1 MKKLFDKLG
10 KKGFTLVELTVVLVI
25 IGILAAIGIPTAM
38 HFIKKAEY
46 RKNEENAKT
55 AYLAVE
61 STLTWYRSSGEWE
74 AFRNEVMANGVENN
88 TFPAGDEREG
98 RIYAISVNHWDG
110 VPSQSQEQAMKLLDG
125 GVYSKDFFNAE
136 IVIEIDV
143 ESGQVYSAF
152 YGTRCDSLTYKE
164 TTADG
169 ERCISAAGNWR
180 EPDTRKEVV
189 LGYYS
194 VEDVTNVVELKQV
207 RLKVTTINLINSE
220 TLSLNWTSN
229 SRNDNLDVKYLI
241 TFYQKDDN
249 GDKKLFTTE
258 VELSELRGQLKTV
271 PSEDAGISTKTGM
284 VNLEVKDP
292 NEKDVSWGE
301 WAFPLTYQQTGGSSG
316 RFSLVLDGM
325 MTAELAEVV
334 EANKGMGDSVSDVAQ
349 KASTSITRLGA
360 VVPALKSPQDIYA
373 EILAQPAYREITGE
387 DGTSITM
394 NITEYKPSSP
404 VRSNTENTLFAKAGM
419 KIQTGED
426 GAEIT
431 RLEAEITR
439 FRHLS
444 NIRYYE
450 PEEAAVFTLA
460 SRNMDWTSTG
470 VGMYG
475 VSRNET
481 EEGGVASGY
490 GKVKWSNAANE
501 DKILDF
507 PSIPLLKENHKLE
520 GKKGI
525 QAQLSNLHLG
535 TGSMPDDEQI
545 GKLYSGIGGDKVTHY
560 LGLICESEGQI
571 EELTLSDPVLRLV
584 GGDGAGTGNAGG
596 EDSEAGADSTGAAA
610 GTPAGGI
617 PAAAENFDALYGVG
631 ILCGRNQG
639 SLKNINIKTT
649 EREHQTVLVRLKDRE
664 EEISGT
670 LGQAKK
676 PAGIGG
682 LVGVLAGKND
692 DGSLAKLTDAA
703 MITLSGLTTEG
714 KVTGYLPSPEGG
726 LGAAN
731 PGTGTGSAN
740 PGGTAGAGAA
750 SAEERAKDYT
760 YGIGGIFGYAWIGK
774 DAGGGNY
781 VQLVKCT
788 NHGDVDGNLFT
799 GGIVGALKGDFAT
812 ETESLVSIR
821 DSINNGLVLCMVNY
835 KEEDNR
841 LEGRY
846 FGGIL
851 GYGDGVRIIN
861 CVNASQYREDFNDT
875 KKDELLH
882 GHYVGGIIG
891 YGNNSQLSGCSTR
904 KGSYVLGSD
913 YVGGIAGGLSNV
925 LQEAIT
931 GENSESA
938 GVQITT
944 NGGYIIGNRYVGG
957 IVGKNDGPE
966 LTTVANCINNGVA
979 AGYDRYIGG
988 IVGYNGT
995 NGVIKDCASYF
1006 SDYGGF
1012 IFQMIVDK
1020 WKAAGDCAGGLAGYN
1035 NGKVVFNSDSQGIQV
1050 RSVSSIV
1057 VGDNYVGGVIGFN
1070 DMDGTLDVAY
1080 TLIGGQI
1087 HGYGNAVGGCIGL
1100 NASEKILETELS
1112 ISPTSIE
1119 GNYYVGGCIGA
1130 NVVNLTEDKAM
1141 TKVKADNRLGSITGN
1156 AFTGGVIGYQRTYT
1170 EEQLKEE
1177 LINVNP
1183 GWLGQAGGSDS
1194 GGNGLSS
1201 HDILGKNGKILLLS
1215 YIEGIEDAA
1224 SEGDAASEAV
1234 LAGTAGKLLPLL
1246 REDHVPAEVLTSKNE
1261 MTLTI
1266 GDRANKEEGMQTEY
1280 NNIPVYSDLYT
1291 GGIVGYCERNS
1302 RMHIVNTRNSGNLSR
1317 RSQAQAQGDG
1327 VSLKAYLESRELD
1340 ADIKELEGEDLNL
1353 EISIGGGIIGANL
1366 ENQIIDHCINT
1377 GIMNGFIGLGGIV
1390 GFNAGGVFNCQLSDN
1405 FGNPGLNYIGG
1416 IAGLNVHAGGAN
1428 ESPDGSSRKNGT
1440 YQDVLGISWK
1450 DFTSG
1455 TVALCSTQEGRNI
1468 SGRSYVGGI
1477 VGYNLS
1483 GAGMIS
1489 NRNNANV
1496 TGAGDYVGGM
1506 AGANS
1511 GSILVAENGNAN
1523 PAYAIAGN
1531 NGQGI
1536 GGIVGWNRASGIID
1550 VTSDKEDVT
1559 EIVAVDNNVSITGR
1573 EKVGGI
1579 VGINE
1584 GKLDASATD
1593 QSVQERFLVCRAK
1606 SVHATGG
1613 YAGGIIGEARR
1624 KAGTAEGTAGEAKIA
1639 RAINKSVNVTADRG
1653 PAGGIVAVNQQGF
1666 QLESCINLGNVNSDN
1681 GYAGGIAAENYG
1693 QIMQCKVGD
1702 ETREEVGITISSRG
1716 ADAIGAVCAVNHGVI
1731 WESAPE
1737 KSMAEKDG
1745 KNTVILSG
1753 TSKLVGGIAG
1763 QNAAGGQIG
1772 MAYIEGGTDENTTL
1786 YHVSYMP
1793 HIDIAAAALTVG
1805 GVAGQNQPALFEA
1818 DAAGNG
1824 EQAAELKP
1832 TTVIQNVS
1840 ASGLAFEGFNNYQ
1853 YLGGIAGEN
1862 QNGAVVKDCIFAD
1875 GKIIQNSG
1883 TAAGNCYGGV
1893 AGRNDGNLQ
1902 NCRIEGITI
1911 NVQGIYTATST
1922 STAQEKENL
1931 ASHIGGIAGKNEENG
1946 VIEGCLIA
1954 MGQGADGKLKANNI
1968 NVANGMAGGVA
1979 GYNKNKIWLSGDEIT
1994 ADLMDVQT
2002 GADGSVSAGVMDVQ
2016 TLIRNAEKND
2026 VTADASYVNWKA
2038 NGDLENQTYNGGSDK
2053 VSDGRNLLLIM
2064 SNNGNLGGIT
2074 AYNAPAGEV
2083 GYCATGNW
2091 YLNNKSEAIGVGT
2104 GGIIG
2109 MNESEKNLVF
2119 LLNQAFVG
2127 RQLRSGVTDRFAGGI
2142 IGNQNNTTIGG
2153 WTIQNSVNYGTVYCK
2168 NAHYS
2173 GGILGQWTGT
2183 GGNIE
2188 KCYNFGNLQTTH
2200 GEGWLGASGGIVAQL
2215 YHAYENNEYNIV
2227 SCGNYGNIY
2236 GQQGRG
2242 VTNQSYKDNAPNCAN
2257 DSAGILGNVTAYR
2270 VENADN
2276 AQRFTINVID
2286 CVNGPGVEI
2295 YSGSMA
2301 SGIVGFFSC
2310 NNPNTDPIT
2319 LSTSHIT
2326 LNIERCRNYASKLLG
2341 LQFVAGIFGD
2351 RYGEAGAKK
2360 TTLKYC
2366 FSLDY
2371 DQYENYVPGDNGAR
2385 DQQPYPIVSCK
2396 NDPPAKPGAINQ
2408 GDGEKVYNFF
2418 LGNRDGIDSFP
2429 TGSFSHNV
2437 AYRDR
2442 LQKVNSNWV
2451 YSFVRDDARYFVY
2464 ISERN
2469 YNANYTIANW
2479 KIAGKQFGDIIQNGY
2494 NQEIGYV
2501 LFTIEG
2507 DDKDKYSNMTSIVNK
2522 GSEFDQYVRK
2532 FCFTQAGLLLAPEK
2546 VVLSKTDDGQF
2557 MLEVDAPAYA
2567 DSDNIEYVATLHR
2580 KADDGTESKIPADKI
2595 ENPAGSGITVNADGT
2610 FQFDS
2615 ETCTFALSSDVIEE
2629 GGELFVK
2636 LKAREKDD
2644 LGTESTEVKS
2654 NSVPLGSVLPEPKLR
2669 IELVSNGAG
2678 SYQYRFRLANQKAY
2692 EGYSDL
2698 KVHVKL
2704 MDGTELNFDTVNPD
2718 GTAGTATYGLA
2729 ANSLQQLVV
2738 WVAKDGVAPGS
2749 GTSSAEVSVPVYLP
2763 SYTPSIAVKGGSV
2776 TQPSCTVSGTS
2787 LKDLAITVTLTG
2799 PGGNITT
2806 PPIYRAELV
2815 GTWTDKDGNRK
2826 ENYVFQTADILTT
2839 ANGTVDAVFTDFADS
2854 EDLPEEF
2861 ASAEDLKVRVWYAQ
2875 SGLGPVYTYYMD
2887 LNGETPNT
2895 RTKETIDGEEENGPQ
2910 WQDAYTHVLTDPTF
2924 NDYRWESGKLFDWLD
2939 APVLMTVPD
2948 GKSLTPEIDSSNGHL
2963 MYTFKWDE
2971 GKNPEQ
2977 NDYIVTLT
2985 GITID
2990 EAGNKGNPVS
3000 IVTDREVKGGELTL
3014 DAEDWPYQEVE
3025 LSVTRKGYTDS
3036 AANTIYIGKTT
3047 VGTYQVKKRLPR
3059 PEQPKV
3065 TNPDVNELGYQI
3077 EWNPVT
3083 PEIGPDGT
3091 PPVSGC
3097 TSYEIYIRP
3106 VTPSVPADPNDE
3118 KRYSVDVW
3126 GTVDGTTTPNITSE
3140 GVYREL
3146 IDFEKYAGKQILI
3159 SIKAMAAADDEVYVH
3174 SVDGVTYELTVPERI
3189 ETPNIKEWEKNW
3201 KHERYEPGPDNP
3213 DNIDQTK
3220 SIEEFEEGG
3229 ENGLKVALTAAD
3241 ADSIPPGGSSY
3252 LTKAYIFETED
3263 DAKAAQQ
3270 ALIDNDETALEAALE
3285 MLVAYYPLLNAENQ
3299 LIPAGMEPEGDSQV
3313 KFSHTLTGLS
3323 AEYAGKYILFSA
3335 RISSGGG
3342 KVSSQWV
3349 VQKDT
3354 NPDPFIWQLPYVK
3367 LPTPEVSVGTGEQEV
3382 EMTFTINPDIR
3393 TTSSVPADEPEEA
3406 VNGEENSSVG
3416 NVGNIGNSDE
3426 AVNDGNT
3433 GNSENGGTVGS
3444 AGDTGNAGTAGSAG
3458 DTGNAGTAGSAGSVG
3473 DTGNTEN
3480 AGNTGN
3486 TGAAGTEA
3494 NPDGN
3499 NAGASDTGGNNA
3511 DTTGNTENTGTD
3523 TGNSETADPMPSE
3536 TANRRTAV
3544 RKVSAVNEN
3553 ASGRRNGRMAAE
3565 RMINILTSNEMI
3577 YRMGGMAGNDI
3588 TFMTTAVNTSAAPA
3602 TSSIQPADNTAQPD
3616 GTSQSQPGGSGNA
3629 SAQPDS
3635 TGQSQPGG
3643 SGNASAQ
3650 PDSTG
3655 QSQPGGSGNAS
3666 AQPDGTGQSQPGGST
3681 NAQPDGTNQ
3690 SQPGGSGNANA
3701 QPGNTGQGQPGGSGN
3716 ASAQPGNTGQGQP
3729 GTGTNIQPDSTGQG
3743 QPDESTNAQPDNVSQ
3758 DQPGASTNQQPGSVN
3773 GPADGANAQPDGTSQ
3788 PADGIALQAD
3798 AIQGQEIWTA
3808 ENTVLTWSSVQYADA
3823 YYFTLTDKGGM
3834 DDGRDRI
3841 AEFKIVETKGE
3852 DDPSVIPA
3860 ATVYGKDGNGDWQQV
3875 GTTGTDLAAG
3885 TDYTFDLSQTMA
3897 VFQPYSKVV
3906 SGTYAVDSTT
3916 TIPYSVELKTSLK
3929 ITMQDGIFTYTL
3941 SLPDSNRLNPPAGS
3955 QYGQNS
3961 IANSDSDKLRFT
3973 DTVSVWADM
3982 AQNEKPDEADKSQAY
3997 VKSEEYLAEFN
4008 N

>member
-1 MKKLFDKLG
+1 MKKWYDKLG

-55 AYLAVE
+55 AYLAAE
-61 STLTWYRSSGEWE
+61 SMLTWYRSSGEWE

-98 RIYAISVNHWDG
+98 RIYAVSVNHWDG

-136 IVIEIDV
+136 IVIELDV

-152 YGTRCDSLTYKE
+152 YGTRCDSLTYSE
-164 TTADG
+164 TAEEG
-169 ERCISAAGNWR
+169 QRCISANGSWR
-180 EPDTRKEVV
+180 EPDIRKEVV

-249 GDKKLFTTE
+249 GDKKLFATE
-258 VELSELRGQLKTV
+258 VELSELSGQLETV
-271 PSEDAGISTKTGM
+271 PLEDAGISTKTGM

-292 NEKDVSWGE
+292 NAEDVSWGK

-334 EANKGMGDSVSDVAQ
+334 EANKGTGDSVSDVTQ

-419 KIQTGED
+419 KTQTGED
-426 GAEIT
+426 GAERT
-431 RLEAEITR
+431 GLEAEITR

-490 GKVKWSNAANE
+490 GKVKWSSAANE

-507 PSIPLLKENHKLE
+507 PSIPLLGENHKLE

-545 GKLYSGIGGDKVTHY
+545 GKLYSGTGGDKVTHY

-649 EREHQTVLVRLKDRE
+649 DREHQTVLVRLKDRE

-682 LVGVLAGKND
+682 LVGVLAGKKD

-740 PGGTAGAGAA
+740 PGGTAGAGTA

-774 DAGGGNY
+774 DARSGNY

-799 GGIVGALKGDFAT
+799 GGIVGALKGGFAT

-851 GYGDGVRIIN
+851 GYGDGARIIN

-1177 LINVNP
+1177 LISVNS

-1291 GGIVGYCERNS
+1291 GGIVGYCERDS

-1416 IAGLNVHAGGAN
+1416 IAGLNVHAGGAK

-1624 KAGTAEGTAGEAKIA
+1624 KAGTAGEAKIA

-1737 KSMAEKDG
+1737 KSMAEKEG

-1772 MAYIEGGTDENTTL
+1772 MVYEDGTDANTTL

-1832 TTVIQNVS
+1832 AAVIQNVS

-1954 MGQGADGKLKANNI
+1954 MGQGADGNLKANNI

-2351 RYGEAGAKK
+2351 RYGVAGASK
-2360 TTLKYC
+2360 TTLRYC

-2371 DQYENYVPGDNGAR
+2371 DQYENYIPDDNGAR

-2442 LQKVNSNWV
+2442 LQKVNSNWI
-2451 YSFVRDDARYFVY
+2451 YSFVRDDTRYFVY

-2580 KADDGTESKIPADKI
+2580 KADDGTEREISADKI

-2610 FQFDS
+2610 FQFDA
-2615 ETCTFALSSDVIEE
+2615 ETCTFALSSDVIEG

-2636 LKAREKDD
+2636 LKAREKNDP
-2644 LGTESTEVKS
+2644 GTESTEVKS

-2669 IELVSNGAG
+2669 IELVSNGVSG
-2678 SYQYRFRLANQKAY
+2678 YQYRFRLANQKAY
-2692 EGYSDL
+2692 EDYSDL

-2704 MDGTELNFDTVNPD
+2704 MDGTELEFNTVNPD
-2718 GTAGTATYGLA
+2718 GTATYGLA

-2738 WVAKDGVAPGS
+2738 WVAKGGAAPGS
-2749 GTSSAEVSVPVYLP
+2749 GMSSAEVSVPVYLP

-2815 GTWTDKDGNRK
+2815 GTWTDKDGNQK

-2895 RTKETIDGEEENGPQ
+2895 RTKEIIDGEEENGPQ
-2910 WQDAYTHVLTDPTF
+2910 WQDAYTHVLTDATF
-2924 NDYRWESGKLFDWLD
+2924 NDYRWESGKLFEWLD

-2948 GKSLTPEIDSSNGHL
+2948 GKSLMPEIDSSNGHL

-2971 GKNPEQ
+2971 RKNPEQ

-3065 TNPDVNELGYQI
+3065 TNPDVNELDYQI

-3083 PEIGPDGT
+3083 PEIGLDGAQ
-3091 PPVSGC
+3091 PVSGC

-3106 VTPSVPADPNDE
+3106 VTPSVPPDLDDE
-3118 KRYSVDVW
+3118 KRYSLDVW
-3126 GTVDGTTTPNITSE
+3126 GTVDGTTTPNITPE

-3189 ETPNIKEWEKNW
+3189 KTPNIKEWEKNW
-3201 KHERYEPGPDNP
+3201 KHERYEPNPADP

-3241 ADSIPPGGSSY
+3241 AGSIPPGGSSY
-3252 LTKAYIFETED
+3252 LTKAYIFETEG

-3270 ALIDNDETALEAALE
+3270 ALIDNDETALEEALKK
-3285 MLVAYYPLLNAENQ
+3285 LVAYYPLLNAENQ
-3299 LIPAGMEPEGDSQV
+3299 LIPAGMEPEGNSQD

-3367 LPTPEVSVGTGEQEV
+3367 LPMPEVSVGTGEQEV

-3393 TTSSVPADEPEEA
+3393 TTSSVPTDEP

-3426 AVNDGNT
+3426 TVNDGNT
-3433 GNSENGGTVGS
+3433 GNSENGGTTGSAGNAGNAGTVGS
-3444 AGDTGNAGTAGSAG
+3444 AGDTGN
-3458 DTGNAGTAGSAGSVG
+3458 TGNAGNIG
-3473 DTGNTEN
+3473 DNGNTGN

-3486 TGAAGTEA
+3486 TGAAAGTEA

-3544 RKVSAVNEN
+3544 RKVSAANEN

-3588 TFMTTAVNTSAAPA
+3588 IFMTTAVNTSAAPA

-3635 TGQSQPGG
+3635 TSQSQPGG
-3643 SGNASAQ
+3643 SGNAS
-3650 PDSTG
+3650 T
-3655 QSQPGGSGNAS
+3655 
-3666 AQPDGTGQSQPGGST
+3666 QPDGTGQSQPGGST
-3681 NAQPDGTNQ
+3681 NAQPDSTNQ
-3690 SQPGGSGNANA
+3690 SQPGGNAN
-3701 QPGNTGQGQPGGSGN
+3701 
-3716 ASAQPGNTGQGQP
+3716 AQPGNTGQGQP

-3834 DDGRDRI
+3834 DDGSDRI
-3841 AEFKIVETKGE
+3841 AEFKIVETKDE

-3860 ATVYGKDGNGDWQQV
+3860 AAVYRKDGSGAWQQV
-3875 GTTGTDLAAG
+3875 GTTGADLATG
-3885 TDYTFDLSQTMA
+3885 TDYTFDLSETMA
-3897 VFQPYSKVV
+3897 GFQPYSKVV

-3916 TIPYSVELKTSLK
+3916 TIPYSVELKTGLK
-3929 ITMQDGIFTYTL
+3929 ISMQDGIFTYTL

-3961 IANSDSDKLRFT
+3961 IVNSDSDKLRFT

-3982 AQNEKPDEADKSQAY
+3982 VQNEEPVEADKSQAY

>member
-55 AYLAVE
+55 AYLAAE
-61 STLTWYRSSGEWE
+61 SMLTWYRSSGEWE

-98 RIYAISVNHWDG
+98 RIYAVSVNHWDG

-152 YGTRCDSLTYKE
+152 YGTRCDSLTYSE
-164 TTADG
+164 NAG
-169 ERCISAAGNWR
+169 EGQRCISANGSWR
-180 EPDTRKEVV
+180 EPDIRKEVV

-194 VEDVTNVVELKQV
+194 VEDVANVVELKQV

-258 VELSELRGQLKTV
+258 VELSELSGQLETV
-271 PSEDAGISTKTGM
+271 PLEDAGISTKTGM

-292 NEKDVSWGE
+292 NAEDGSWGK

-334 EANKGMGDSVSDVAQ
+334 EANKGTGDSGSDVAQ

-419 KIQTGED
+419 KTQKGED

-431 RLEAEITR
+431 GLEAEITR

-490 GKVKWSNAANE
+490 GKVKWSSVANE

-507 PSIPLLKENHKLE
+507 PSIPLLGENHKLE

-571 EELTLSDPVLRLV
+571 GELTLLNPVLRLV
-584 GGDGAGTGNAGG
+584 GGNREGNTGGSGDGTDGAGDT
-596 EDSEAGADSTGAAA
+596 AGALA
-610 GTPAGGI
+610 GDI
-617 PAAAENFDALYGVG
+617 PEAVENFDALYGVG

-639 SLKNINIKTT
+639 SLKDIAIKTT
-649 EREHQTVLVRLKDRE
+649 SREHQTVLVCLKDRE
-664 EEISGT
+664 DEISGT
-670 LGQAKK
+670 IGEAKK

-682 LVGVLAGKND
+682 LVGVLAGKNA
-692 DGSLAKLTDAA
+692 DGSLKELTDADK
-703 MITLSGLTTEG
+703 ITLSGLTTEG

-726 LGAAN
+726 SGTAN
-731 PGTGTGSAN
+731 PDGTGTGSAN
-740 PGGTAGAGAA
+740 PGGVAGVTAV

-760 YGIGGIFGYAWIGK
+760 YGIGGMFGYAWIGK
-774 DAGGGNY
+774 GSGNGSG

-788 NHGDVDGNLFT
+788 NYGDINGNLFT
-799 GGIVGALKGDFAT
+799 GGIVGSLKGGFAT
-812 ETESLVSIR
+812 EAKSIVSIR
-821 DSINNGLVLCMVNY
+821 DSINNGLVLCLVNY

-851 GYGDGVRIIN
+851 GHGDGARIIN

-957 IVGKNDGPE
+957 IVGKNDGSAS
-966 LTTVANCINNGVA
+966 TTVANCINNGVA

-1035 NGKVVFNSDSQGIQV
+1035 NGEVVFNSNSEGIQV
-1050 RSVSSIV
+1050 KSISSIV

-1070 DMDGTLDVAY
+1070 DVDGTLDVAY

-1100 NASEKILETELS
+1100 NASEEILETELS
-1112 ISPTSIE
+1112 ISPTSIK
-1119 GNYYVGGCIGA
+1119 GNYHVGGCIGA
-1130 NVVNLTEDKAM
+1130 NVVNLTKNRAM

-1177 LINVNP
+1177 LNNANP
-1183 GWLGQAGGSDS
+1183 GWLGQAGGSGF

-1201 HDILGKNGKILLLS
+1201 HDIFGKNGKILLLS

-1224 SEGDAASEAV
+1224 SEGDTPSEADGNGK
-1234 LAGTAGKLLPLL
+1234 GTAGKLLPLL
-1246 REDHVPAEVLTSKNE
+1246 REDHVPAEVLTSENE

-1291 GGIVGYCERNS
+1291 GGIVGYCERDS

-1327 VSLKAYLESRELD
+1327 ISLKAYLESRELD

-1805 GVAGQNQPALFEA
+1805 GVTGQNQPALFEA

-1832 TTVIQNVS
+1832 AAVAVIQNVS

-1954 MGQGADGKLKANNI
+1954 MGQGADGNLKANNI

-2016 TLIRNAEKND
+2016 TLIGNAEGED
-2026 VTADASYVNWKA
+2026 VTADASYVNWNA

-2053 VSDGRNLLLIM
+2053 VSDDRNLLLIM

-2168 NAHYS
+2168 NTHYS

-2188 KCYNFGNLQTTH
+2188 KCYNFGNLQTTYAASFQ
-2200 GEGWLGASGGIVAQL
+2200 GASGGIVAQL

-2227 SCGNYGNIY
+2227 GCGNYGNIF
-2236 GQQGRG
+2236 GQGGQN
-2242 VTNQSYKDNAPNCAN
+2242 TSNCAN
-2257 DSAGILGNVTAYR
+2257 DSAGILGNVTAYASS
-2270 VENADN
+2270 NQDN
-2276 AQRFTINVID
+2276 SQRFTINVSD
-2286 CVNGPGVEI
+2286 CVNGSGVEI
-2295 YSGSMA
+2295 YSNSMA
-2301 SGIVGFFSC
+2301 SGIVGFFSSD
-2310 NNPNTDPIT
+2310 NTNAINQ
-2319 LSTSHIT
+2319 STANIV
-2326 LNIERCRNYASKLLG
+2326 LNIERCRNYAWKLQG
-2341 LQFVAGIFGD
+2341 KQFVGGILGD
-2351 RYGEAGAKK
+2351 RYGETGSGN

-2366 FSLDY
+2366 FSVNPEGT
-2371 DQYENYVPGDNGAR
+2371 QYNQA
-2385 DQQPYPIVSCK
+2385 PYPIVSYDSR
-2396 NDPPAKPGAINQ
+2396 NSNANAINT
-2408 GDGEKVYNFF
+2408 GDGGKVYNFF

-2429 TGSFSHNV
+2429 KDSFNNNITGN
-2437 AYRDR
+2437 RDSMIR
-2442 LQKVNSNWV
+2442 VNTGWI
-2451 YSFVRDDARYFVY
+2451 YSIVKDGIRYFVY
-2464 ISERN
+2464 ITETGTSAD
-2469 YNANYTIANW
+2469 YIIANW
-2479 KIAGKQFGDIIQNGY
+2479 
-2494 NQEIGYV
+2494 EIKGENYKDEVLNKDKEMIGEV
-2501 LFTIEG
+2501 LFVIKGG
-2507 DDKDKYSNMTSIVNK
+2507 DTNKYNSMDAVMTRGN
-2522 GSEFDQYVRK
+2522 GFDYFNNFDTYVRE

-2567 DSDNIEYVATLHR
+2567 DSNNIEYVVTLHR
-2580 KADDGTESKIPADKI
+2580 KADDGTESEISADKI
-2595 ENPAGSGITVNADGT
+2595 ENLAGSGITVNADGT

-2615 ETCTFALSSDVIEE
+2615 ETCTFALSSDVIEG

-2644 LGTESTEVKS
+2644 SGTESTEVKS

-2678 SYQYRFRLANQKAY
+2678 GYQYRFRLANQKAY

-2704 MDGTELNFDTVNPD
+2704 MDGKKLEFNTVNPD

-2738 WVAKDGVAPGS
+2738 WVAQDGAAPGS
-2749 GTSSAEVSVPVYLP
+2749 GMSSAEVSVPVYLP

-2815 GTWTDKDGNRK
+2815 GTWTDKDGKRK

-2887 LNGETPNT
+2887 LSNGETANT

-2910 WQDAYTHVLTDPTF
+2910 WQDAYTHVLTDATF
-2924 NDYRWESGKLFDWLD
+2924 DNYRWESGKLFEWLD

-3065 TNPDVNELGYQI
+3065 TNPDVNELDYQI

-3106 VTPSVPADPNDE
+3106 VTPSVPADPDDE

-3126 GTVDGTTTPNITSE
+3126 GTVDGTTTPNITPE

-3189 ETPNIKEWEKNW
+3189 KTPNIKEWEKNW
-3201 KHERYEPGPDNP
+3201 KHERYEPNP
-3213 DNIDQTK
+3213 DDPDKIDQTK

-3252 LTKAYIFETED
+3252 LTKAYIFETEG

-3270 ALIDNDETALEAALE
+3270 ALIDNDETALEEALKK
-3285 MLVAYYPLLNAENQ
+3285 LVAYYPLLNAENQ
-3299 LIPAGMEPEGDSQV
+3299 LIPAGMEPEGNSQD

-3367 LPTPEVSVGTGEQEV
+3367 LPMPEVSVGTGEQEV

-3393 TTSSVPADEPEEA
+3393 TTSSVSADEPEEA

-3416 NVGNIGNSDE
+3416 NVGNSDE

-3433 GNSENGGTVGS
+3433 DNSENTGNSENDGTAGSAGDTGNVGTAGS

-3458 DTGNAGTAGSAGSVG
+3458 DTGN
-3473 DTGNTEN
+3473 TGN

-3486 TGAAGTEA
+3486 TGAAAGTEA
-3494 NPDGN
+3494 NSDGN

-3565 RMINILTSNEMI
+3565 RMINSLTSNEMI

-3588 TFMTTAVNTSAAPA
+3588 TFMTTAVNTSGAPA
-3602 TSSIQPADNTAQPD
+3602 TSSVQPADNTAQPDSTSQSQPGGSGNASAQPD

-3643 SGNASAQ
+3643 G
-3650 PDSTG
+3650 
-3655 QSQPGGSGNAS
+3655 GNAS
-3666 AQPDGTGQSQPGGST
+3666 AQPDGTGQSQPGGSG
-3681 NAQPDGTNQ
+3681 NASAQPDST
-3690 SQPGGSGNANA
+3690 S
-3701 QPGNTGQGQPGGSGN
+3701 QGQPGGN
-3716 ASAQPGNTGQGQP
+3716 ANAQPGNTGQGQP

-3834 DDGRDRI
+3834 DDGNDRI
-3841 AEFKIVETKGE
+3841 AEFKIVETKDE

-3860 ATVYGKDGNGDWQQV
+3860 AAVYGKDGSGAWQQV
-3875 GTTGTDLAAG
+3875 GTTEADLATG
-3885 TDYTFDLSQTMA
+3885 TDYTFDLSETMA
-3897 VFQPYSKVV
+3897 GFQPYSKVV

-3929 ITMQDGIFTYTL
+3929 ISMRDGIFTYTL

-3961 IANSDSDKLRFT
+3961 IVNSDSDKLRFT

-3982 AQNEKPDEADKSQAY
+3982 VQNEESDEADKSQAY

>member
-55 AYLAVE
+55 AYLAAE
-61 STLTWYRSSGEWE
+61 SMLTWYRSSGEWE

-98 RIYAISVNHWDG
+98 RIYAVSVNHWDG

-258 VELSELRGQLKTV
+258 VELSELSGQLETV
-271 PSEDAGISTKTGM
+271 PLEDAGISTKTGM
-284 VNLEVKDP
+284 VNLEVKNP
-292 NEKDVSWGE
+292 NAEDVSWGK

-325 MTAELAEVV
+325 MTAELAEEV
-334 EANKGMGDSVSDVAQ
+334 EANKGTGDVAQ

-419 KIQTGED
+419 KTQTGED
-426 GAEIT
+426 GKEIT
-431 RLEAEITR
+431 GLEAEITR

-490 GKVKWSNAANE
+490 GKVKWSSVANE

-545 GKLYSGIGGDKVTHY
+545 GKLYSGTGGDKVTHY

-584 GGDGAGTGNAGG
+584 GGNREGNTGGSGDGTDGTG
-596 EDSEAGADSTGAAA
+596 DTAGALA
-610 GTPAGGI
+610 GDI
-617 PAAAENFDALYGVG
+617 PEAVENFDALYGVG

-639 SLKNINIKTT
+639 SLKDIAIKTT
-649 EREHQTVLVRLKDRE
+649 SREHQTVLVCLKDRE
-664 EEISGT
+664 DEISGT
-670 LGQAKK
+670 IGEAKK

-682 LVGVLAGKND
+682 LVGVLAGKNA
-692 DGSLAKLTDAA
+692 DGSLKELTDADK
-703 MITLSGLTTEG
+703 ITLSGLTTEG

-726 LGAAN
+726 SGTAN
-731 PGTGTGSAN
+731 PDGTGTGSAN
-740 PGGTAGAGAA
+740 PGGAAGVTAV

-760 YGIGGIFGYAWIGK
+760 YGIGGMFGYAWIGK
-774 DAGGGNY
+774 GSGNGSG

-788 NHGDVDGNLFT
+788 NYGDINGNLFT
-799 GGIVGALKGDFAT
+799 GGIVGSLKGGFAT
-812 ETESLVSIR
+812 EAKSIVSIR
-821 DSINNGLVLCMVNY
+821 DSINNGLVLCLVNY

-851 GYGDGVRIIN
+851 GHGDGARIIN

-957 IVGKNDGPE
+957 IVGKNDGSAS
-966 LTTVANCINNGVA
+966 TTVANCINNGVA

-1035 NGKVVFNSDSQGIQV
+1035 NGKVVFNRDSQGIQV

-1183 GWLGQAGGSDS
+1183 GWLGQAGGSGF

-1201 HDILGKNGKILLLS
+1201 HDIFGKNGKILLLS

-1224 SEGDAASEAV
+1224 SEGDTPSEADGNGK
-1234 LAGTAGKLLPLL
+1234 GTAGKLLPLL
-1246 REDHVPAEVLTSKNE
+1246 REDHVPAEVLTSENE
-1261 MTLTI
+1261 MTFTI
-1266 GDRANKEEGMQTEY
+1266 GDRMNGMQTEY

-1291 GGIVGYCERNS
+1291 GGIVGYCERDS
-1302 RMHIVNTRNSGNLSR
+1302 RMHIVNSRNSGNLSR
-1317 RSQAQAQGDG
+1317 RSQAQTQGDG

-1340 ADIKELEGEDLNL
+1340 AEIKELEGEDLNL

-1377 GIMNGFIGLGGIV
+1377 GTMNGFIGLGGIV

-1405 FGNPGLNYIGG
+1405 FGNPGLDYIGG
-1416 IAGLNVHAGGAN
+1416 IAGLNVHAGGAK

-1455 TVALCSTQEGRNI
+1455 TVALCNTQEGRNI

-1559 EIVAVDNNVSITGR
+1559 EIVAVDTNVSITGR

-1584 GKLDASATD
+1584 GKLDASVNG

-1832 TTVIQNVS
+1832 AAVIQNVS

-1954 MGQGADGKLKANNI
+1954 MGQGADGNLKANNI

-2168 NAHYS
+2168 NTHYS

-2188 KCYNFGNLQTTH
+2188 KCYNFGNLQTTYAA
-2200 GEGWLGASGGIVAQL
+2200 GYQGASGGIVAQL

-2227 SCGNYGNIY
+2227 GCGNYGNIY
-2236 GQQGRG
+2236 SRAG
-2242 VTNQSYKDNAPNCAN
+2242 KDIDNCAN
-2257 DSAGILGNVTAYR
+2257 DSAGILGNVTAYK
-2270 VENADN
+2270 VNVGQEENA
-2276 AQRFTINVID
+2276 QKFIINVTD
-2286 CVNGPGVEI
+2286 CVNGAGVEI
-2295 YSGSMA
+2295 YSQSMA
-2301 SGIVGFFSC
+2301 SGIVGF
-2310 NNPNTDPIT
+2310 
-2319 LSTSHIT
+2319 LSTDNPMEGVSESVATAKIAAST
-2326 LNIERCRNYASKLLG
+2326 SNIILNIERCRNYASI
-2341 LQFVAGIFGD
+2341 LQGRYFVAGIFGD
-2351 RYGEAGAKK
+2351 RYGKTGSSK

-2366 FSLDY
+2366 FSLSPGEGY
-2371 DQYENYVPGDNGAR
+2371 NKVPFPIISYQNGKYAE
-2385 DQQPYPIVSCK
+2385 YASE
-2396 NDPPAKPGAINQ
+2396 INPEDA
-2408 GDGEKVYNFF
+2408 GKVYNFF
-2418 LGNRDGIDSFP
+2418 LGDSNRINSFP
-2429 TGSFSHNV
+2429 ETNFNNSTITE
-2437 AYRDR
+2437 RDKLIR
-2442 LQKVNSNWV
+2442 ANAGWI
-2451 YSFVRDDARYFVY
+2451 YSIVKDDIRYFVY
-2464 ISERN
+2464 ITETGTSAD
-2469 YNANYTIANW
+2469 YIIANW
-2479 KIAGKQFGDIIQNGY
+2479 
-2494 NQEIGYV
+2494 EIKGENYKDEVLNKDKKTIGEV
-2501 LFTIEG
+2501 LFVIKGG
-2507 DDKDKYSNMTSIVNK
+2507 DANKYNSMDAVITRGN
-2522 GSEFDQYVRK
+2522 GFDYFNNYDTYVRE

-2567 DSDNIEYVATLHR
+2567 DSNNIEYVATLHR
-2580 KADDGTESKIPADKI
+2580 KADDGTEREISADKI

-2669 IELVSNGAG
+2669 IELVSNGAD

-2738 WVAKDGVAPGS
+2738 WVAKDGAAPGS

-2971 GKNPEQ
+2971 RKNPEQ

-3000 IVTDREVKGGELTL
+3000 IVTDREVRGGELTL

-3036 AANTIYIGKTT
+3036 AANNTIYIGKTT

-3083 PEIGPDGT
+3083 PEIGPDGA

-3106 VTPSVPADPNDE
+3106 VTPSVPSDPDDE

-3126 GTVDGTTTPNITSE
+3126 GTVDGTTTPNITPE

-3189 ETPNIKEWEKNW
+3189 KTPNISEWEKNW
-3201 KHERYEPGPDNP
+3201 KHERYEPNP
-3213 DNIDQTK
+3213 ADPNNIDRTK

-3252 LTKAYIFETED
+3252 LTKAYIFETKA
-3263 DAKAAQQ
+3263 DAEAAQQ
-3270 ALIDNDETALEAALE
+3270 ALIDNDESALEAALE
-3285 MLVAYYPLLNAENQ
+3285 KLVAYYPLLNAENQ
-3299 LIPAGMEPEGDSQV
+3299 LIPAGMEPEGNSQD

-3349 VQKDT
+3349 VQQGDT

-3367 LPTPEVSVGTGEQEV
+3367 LPMPEVSVGTGEQEV

-3393 TTSSVPADEPEEA
+3393 TTSSVSAEEA

-3426 AVNDGNT
+3426 AVNDGDT

-3473 DTGNTEN
+3473 DT
-3480 AGNTGN
+3480 GNTGN

-3544 RKVSAVNEN
+3544 RKVSAANEN

-3616 GTSQSQPGGSGNA
+3616 GT
-3629 SAQPDS
+3629 
-3635 TGQSQPGG
+3635 
-3643 SGNASAQ
+3643 
-3650 PDSTG
+3650 G

-3681 NAQPDGTNQ
+3681 NAQPDSTNQ
-3690 SQPGGSGNANA
+3690 SQPGGSGNAN
-3701 QPGNTGQGQPGGSGN
+3701 
-3716 ASAQPGNTGQGQP
+3716 AQPGNTGQGQP

-3758 DQPGASTNQQPGSVN
+3758 DQPGASTNQQSGSVN

-3834 DDGRDRI
+3834 DDGNDRI
-3841 AEFKIVETKGE
+3841 AEFKIVETKDE

-3860 ATVYGKDGNGDWQQV
+3860 AAVYGKDGNGVWQQV
-3875 GTTGTDLAAG
+3875 GTTEADLAAG
-3885 TDYTFDLSQTMA
+3885 TDYTFDLSQTMPD
-3897 VFQPYSKVV
+3897 FQPYSKVV

-3929 ITMQDGIFTYTL
+3929 ISMQDGIFTYTL

-3982 AQNEKPDEADKSQAY
+3982 AQNEEPAEADKSQAY

>member
-55 AYLAVE
+55 AYLAAE
-61 STLTWYRSSGEWE
+61 SMLTWYRSSGEWE

-98 RIYAISVNHWDG
+98 RIYAVSVNHWDG

-258 VELSELRGQLKTV
+258 VELSELSGQLETV
-271 PSEDAGISTKTGM
+271 PLEDAGISTKTGM
-284 VNLEVKDP
+284 VNLEVKNP
-292 NEKDVSWGE
+292 NAEDVSWGK

-325 MTAELAEVV
+325 MTAELAEEV
-334 EANKGMGDSVSDVAQ
+334 EANKGTGDVAQ

-419 KIQTGED
+419 KTQTGED
-426 GAEIT
+426 GTERT
-431 RLEAEITR
+431 GLEAEITR

-481 EEGGVASGY
+481 EEDGVASGY
-490 GKVKWSNAANE
+490 GKVKWSSAANE

-507 PSIPLLKENHKLE
+507 PSIPLLGENHKLE

-545 GKLYSGIGGDKVTHY
+545 GKLYSGTGGDKVTHY

-584 GGDGAGTGNAGG
+584 GGNREGNTGGSGDGTDGTR
-596 EDSEAGADSTGAAA
+596 DTAGALA
-610 GTPAGGI
+610 GDI
-617 PAAAENFDALYGVG
+617 PEAVENFDALYGVG

-639 SLKNINIKTT
+639 SLKDIAIKTT
-649 EREHQTVLVRLKDRE
+649 SREHQTVLVCLKDRE
-664 EEISGT
+664 DEISGT
-670 LGQAKK
+670 IGEAKK

-682 LVGVLAGKND
+682 LVGVLAGKNA
-692 DGSLAKLTDAA
+692 DGSLKELTDADK
-703 MITLSGLTTEG
+703 ITLSGLTTEG

-726 LGAAN
+726 SGTAN
-731 PGTGTGSAN
+731 PDGTGTGSAN
-740 PGGTAGAGAA
+740 PGGAAGVTAV

-760 YGIGGIFGYAWIGK
+760 YGIGGMFGYAWIGK
-774 DAGGGNY
+774 GSGNGSG

-788 NHGDVDGNLFT
+788 NYGDINGNLFT
-799 GGIVGALKGDFAT
+799 GGIVGSLKGGFAT
-812 ETESLVSIR
+812 EAKSIVSIR
-821 DSINNGLVLCMVNY
+821 DSINNGLVLCLVNY

-851 GYGDGVRIIN
+851 GHGDGARIIN

-957 IVGKNDGPE
+957 IVGKNDGSAS
-966 LTTVANCINNGVA
+966 TTVANCINNGVA

-1035 NGKVVFNSDSQGIQV
+1035 NGEVVFNSNSEGIQV
-1050 RSVSSIV
+1050 KSISSIV

-1070 DMDGTLDVAY
+1070 DVDGTLDVAY

-1100 NASEKILETELS
+1100 NASEEILETELA
-1112 ISPTSIE
+1112 ISPTSIK
-1119 GNYYVGGCIGA
+1119 GNYHVGGCIGA
-1130 NVVNLTEDKAM
+1130 NVVNLTKNRAM

-1177 LINVNP
+1177 LNNANP
-1183 GWLGQAGGSDS
+1183 GWLGQAGGSGF

-1201 HDILGKNGKILLLS
+1201 HDIFGKNGKILLLS

-1224 SEGDAASEAV
+1224 SEGDTPSEADGNGK
-1234 LAGTAGKLLPLL
+1234 GTAGKLLPLL
-1246 REDHVPAEVLTSKNE
+1246 REDHVPAEVLTSENE
-1261 MTLTI
+1261 MTFTI
-1266 GDRANKEEGMQTEY
+1266 GDRMNGMQTEY

-1291 GGIVGYCERNS
+1291 GGIVGYCERDS
-1302 RMHIVNTRNSGNLSR
+1302 RMHIVNSRNSGNLSR
-1317 RSQAQAQGDG
+1317 RSQAQTQGDG

-1340 ADIKELEGEDLNL
+1340 AEIKELEGEDLNL

-1377 GIMNGFIGLGGIV
+1377 GTMNGFIGLGGIV

-1405 FGNPGLNYIGG
+1405 FGNPGLDYIGG
-1416 IAGLNVHAGGAN
+1416 IAGLNVHAGGAK

-1455 TVALCSTQEGRNI
+1455 TVALCNTQEGRNI

-1559 EIVAVDNNVSITGR
+1559 EIVAVDTNVSITGR

-1584 GKLDASATD
+1584 GKLDASVNG

-1832 TTVIQNVS
+1832 AAVIQNVS

-1954 MGQGADGKLKANNI
+1954 MGQGADGNLKANNI

-2168 NAHYS
+2168 NTHYS

-2188 KCYNFGNLQTTH
+2188 KCYNFGNLQTTYAA
-2200 GEGWLGASGGIVAQL
+2200 GYQGASGGIVAQL

-2227 SCGNYGNIY
+2227 GCGNYGNIY
-2236 GQQGRG
+2236 SRAG
-2242 VTNQSYKDNAPNCAN
+2242 KDIDNCAN
-2257 DSAGILGNVTAYR
+2257 DSAGILGNVTAYK
-2270 VENADN
+2270 VNVGQEENA
-2276 AQRFTINVID
+2276 QKFIINVTD
-2286 CVNGPGVEI
+2286 CVNGAGVEI
-2295 YSGSMA
+2295 YSQSMA
-2301 SGIVGFFSC
+2301 SGIVGF
-2310 NNPNTDPIT
+2310 
-2319 LSTSHIT
+2319 LSTDNPMEGVSESVATAKIAAST
-2326 LNIERCRNYASKLLG
+2326 SNIILNIERCRNYASI
-2341 LQFVAGIFGD
+2341 LQGRYFVAGIFGD
-2351 RYGEAGAKK
+2351 RYGKTGSSK

-2366 FSLDY
+2366 FSLSPGEGY
-2371 DQYENYVPGDNGAR
+2371 NKVPFPIISYQNGKYAE
-2385 DQQPYPIVSCK
+2385 YASE
-2396 NDPPAKPGAINQ
+2396 INPEDA
-2408 GDGEKVYNFF
+2408 GKVYNFF
-2418 LGNRDGIDSFP
+2418 LGDSNRINSFP
-2429 TGSFSHNV
+2429 ETNFNNSTITE
-2437 AYRDR
+2437 RDKLIR
-2442 LQKVNSNWV
+2442 ANAGWI
-2451 YSFVRDDARYFVY
+2451 YSIVKDDIRYFVY
-2464 ISERN
+2464 ITETGTSAD
-2469 YNANYTIANW
+2469 YIIANW
-2479 KIAGKQFGDIIQNGY
+2479 
-2494 NQEIGYV
+2494 EIKGENYKDEVLNKDKKTIGEV
-2501 LFTIEG
+2501 LFVIKGG
-2507 DDKDKYSNMTSIVNK
+2507 DANKYNSMDAVITRGN
-2522 GSEFDQYVRK
+2522 GFDYFNNFDTYVRE

-2567 DSDNIEYVATLHR
+2567 DSNNIEYVATLHR
-2580 KADDGTESKIPADKI
+2580 KADDGTEREISADKI

-2738 WVAKDGVAPGS
+2738 WVAKDGAAPGS

-2971 GKNPEQ
+2971 RKNPEQ

-3000 IVTDREVKGGELTL
+3000 IVTDREVRGGELTL

-3036 AANTIYIGKTT
+3036 AANNTIYIGKTT

-3083 PEIGPDGT
+3083 PEIGPDGA

-3106 VTPSVPADPNDE
+3106 VTPSVPSDPDDE

-3126 GTVDGTTTPNITSE
+3126 GTVDGTTTPNITPE

-3189 ETPNIKEWEKNW
+3189 KTPNIKEWEKNW
-3201 KHERYEPGPDNP
+3201 KHERYEPNP
-3213 DNIDQTK
+3213 ADPNNIDRTK

-3252 LTKAYIFETED
+3252 LTKAYIFETKA
-3263 DAKAAQQ
+3263 DAEAAQQ
-3270 ALIDNDETALEAALE
+3270 ALIDNDESALEAALE
-3285 MLVAYYPLLNAENQ
+3285 KLVAYYPLLNAENQ
-3299 LIPAGMEPEGDSQV
+3299 LIPAGMEPEGNSQD

-3349 VQKDT
+3349 VQQGDT

-3367 LPTPEVSVGTGEQEV
+3367 LPMPEVSVGTGEQEV

-3393 TTSSVPADEPEEA
+3393 TTSSVSAEEA

-3426 AVNDGNT
+3426 AVNDGDT

-3473 DTGNTEN
+3473 DT
-3480 AGNTGN
+3480 GNTGN

-3544 RKVSAVNEN
+3544 RKVSAANEN

-3616 GTSQSQPGGSGNA
+3616 GT
-3629 SAQPDS
+3629 
-3635 TGQSQPGG
+3635 
-3643 SGNASAQ
+3643 
-3650 PDSTG
+3650 G

-3666 AQPDGTGQSQPGGST
+3666 AQPDGTGQSQPGGSG
-3681 NAQPDGTNQ
+3681 NASAQPDGTSQN
-3690 SQPGGSGNANA
+3690 QPGGSGNASA
-3701 QPGNTGQGQPGGSGN
+3701 QPDGTGQSQPGGSGN

-3729 GTGTNIQPDSTGQG
+3729 GTDTNIQPDSTGQG

-3834 DDGRDRI
+3834 DNGSDRI
-3841 AEFKIVETKGE
+3841 AEFKIVETKDE

-3860 ATVYGKDGNGDWQQV
+3860 AAVYGKDGSGAWQQV
-3875 GTTGTDLAAG
+3875 GTTEADLAAG
-3885 TDYTFDLSQTMA
+3885 TDYTFDLSETMA
-3897 VFQPYSKVV
+3897 GFQPYSKVV

-3929 ITMQDGIFTYTL
+3929 ISMRDGIFTYTL

-3961 IANSDSDKLRFT
+3961 IVNSDSDKLRFT

-3982 AQNEKPDEADKSQAY
+3982 VQNEEPNEADKSQAY